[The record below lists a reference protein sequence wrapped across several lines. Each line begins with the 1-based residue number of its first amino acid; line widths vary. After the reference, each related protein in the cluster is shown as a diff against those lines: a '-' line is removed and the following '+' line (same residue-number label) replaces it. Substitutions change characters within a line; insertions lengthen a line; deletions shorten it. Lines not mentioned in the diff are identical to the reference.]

1 MNLNNIASLLE
12 DGFPNIQDQKKKKKI
27 QPNTIKLFPIKS
39 TIHRLAAN
47 AISTDFSPC
56 F

>member
-12 DGFPNIQDQKKKKKI
+12 DGFPNVQDHKKKKS